1 MNEAIRMQVS
11 AFVDGELPS
20 NESELLL
27 RRLSQDAEL
36 RQDVAQ
42 FLALGRLM
50 RADHGLAGAD
60 RLYERVAA
68 ELNNEDLPVADIHP
82 AESSGQSRFMQPLVG
97 ASIAAAVAMV
107 AIFALQQNTGVDEA
121 RNAATAAVET
131 APVVNEIV
139 PGINVQQERQRQYFR
154 SHAQSASELGANGM
168 NSRVV
173 SLQFS
178 QEVIQPAD
186 VETQEDTEAS
196 ADVDDTE
203 ERSTQP

>member
-36 RQDVAQ
+36 RMEVAE

-50 RADHGLAGAD
+50 RAEQGLAGAD

-82 AESSGQSRFMQPLVG
+82 AEASGQSRFMRPLVG
-97 ASIAAAVAMV
+97 AAIAAAVAMV
-107 AIFALQQNTGVDEA
+107 AIFSLQQNTVVDDA
-121 RNAATAAVET
+121 TNATTVADQMV
-131 APVVNEIV
+131 PVVNEFV
-139 PGINVQQERQRQYFR
+139 PEINVQEERQRQFFR
-154 SHAQSASELGANGM
+154 SHAQSTSELGANGM

-178 QEVIQPAD
+178 QEVAEPVD
-186 VETQEDTEAS
+186 VETQEGVKTS
-196 ADVDDTE
+196 ADVDRTE
-203 ERSTQP
+203 EPSTQP